1 MSIVGPQRLALRG
14 WGTADPIFLSTA
26 QVHVPQVFVMVPSGL
41 SGMLPLS
48 HQKSSATADQ
58 LSYKTL
64 KRKKILKCHYW
75 QYMRILRLVACR
87 STKSRDQRASFG
99 SGPAKMLS
107 VIITTDIY

>member
-26 QVHVPQVFVMVPSGL
+26 QVHVPQVFVMVPSGG

-107 VIITTDIY
+107 VIITTNIY